1 MAITILGL
9 GPGPIGLLTMEAHE
23 RLQAAA
29 EVYVRTA
36 RHPTVAQLPPHL
48 AVHSFDDLYDNA
60 PTFDAVYQAIVDRVL
75 ELGQRPQGVLY
86 AVPGHP
92 LMAEATVAG
101 LLAAAPG
108 AGIEVEVVAGLSFVE
123 PALAALGLDPLTPG
137 EGIPSGLQLADALA
151 LRIDPARPALIA
163 QVYNRTVAAQLK
175 LDLLELYPPE
185 HPVTLISGAG
195 TAQRTVQQMPLVEL
209 DRGVAVDHLSCLYV
223 PPAALTANVAT
234 FDGLAAIV
242 ARLRAPEG
250 CPWDRAQT
258 HISLK
263 PYLLE
268 ETYEALAALDDE
280 DMGGLQEELGDLLL
294 NILLQCQIAAEEG
307 EFEVSDVVR
316 TIAEK
321 LIRRHPHVFG
331 DATAATPEEV
341 VGNWEALKRQERPR
355 EKSMLDGI
363 APALP
368 ALAHTRSV
376 QERIAPLHLP
386 IEDGLMAEA
395 KSLVEWLTGGA
406 KEESLAALG
415 TALLSL
421 AYQASA
427 AGLDPEEALRRANRA
442 LGERIRTLE
451 RLALDRGEAVAALS
465 PEDRTRLW
473 QAAVRADEGN

>member
-9 GPGPIGLLTMEAHE
+9 GPGPIGLLTLEAHQ
-23 RLQAAA
+23 RLLQAA
-29 EVYVRTA
+29 EIHLRTA
-36 RHPTVAQLPPHL
+36 RHPTVAQLPSHL
-48 AVHSFDDLYDNA
+48 AVHSFDHLYDRE
-60 PTFDAVYQAIVDRVL
+60 PTFDAVYQEIIARVL
-75 ELGQRPQGVLY
+75 ELGRRPEGVLY

-101 LLAAAPG
+101 LIAAAPG
-108 AGIEVEVVAGLSFVE
+108 AGLEVEVVAGLSFIE
-123 PALAALGLDPLTPG
+123 PALEALRFDPFTPG
-137 EGIPSGLQLADALA
+137 EGIPPGLQLADALA

-163 QVYNRTVAAQLK
+163 QVYSRAVAAQLK

-185 HPVTLISGAG
+185 HPVTVITGAG
-195 TAQRTVQQMPLVEL
+195 TAQRVVRRIPLVEL
-209 DRGVAVDHLSCLYV
+209 DRNEEVDHLSCVYV
-223 PPAALTANVAT
+223 PPVALTGNLAT

-258 HISLK
+258 HVSLK

-268 ETYEALAALDDE
+268 ETYETLAALDE
-280 DMGGLQEELGDLLL
+280 ADMGALQEELGDLLL

-307 EFEVSDVVR
+307 EFEVRDVVR
-316 TIAEK
+316 AIAEK

-331 DATAATPEEV
+331 SAIAATPEEV
-341 VGNWEALKRQERPR
+341 MVNWEALKRKERTK

-386 IEDGLMAEA
+386 VEDGLLAGA
-395 KSLVEWLTGGA
+395 KSLVQWLTGGDR
-406 KEESLAALG
+406 EEDLEALG
-415 TALLSL
+415 SALLSL
-421 AYQASA
+421 AFHASA
-427 AGLDPEEALRRANRA
+427 AGMDPEEALRRANGA
-442 LGERIRTLE
+442 LGGRIRTLE

-465 PEDRTRLW
+465 PEDRLRLW
-473 QAAVRADEGN
+473 NAAVAEDGAH